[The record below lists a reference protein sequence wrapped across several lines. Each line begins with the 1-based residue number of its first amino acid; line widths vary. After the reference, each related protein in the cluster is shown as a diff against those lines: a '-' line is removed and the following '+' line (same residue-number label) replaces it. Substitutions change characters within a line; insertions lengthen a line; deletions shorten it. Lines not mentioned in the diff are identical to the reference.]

1 MALLPKSLLPVKF
14 GGDGDGTEDPEDF
27 QQDVTGAQ
35 IRDQYSPFKKRK
47 GKDDLKREA
56 AKQQADAQFLDGLFG
71 DNLSDDSNRQEEV
84 REDQYNQLKDQITH
98 NPDYANDFLNNL
110 ALPEYQPDEN
120 PEDIKN

>member
-1 MALLPKSLLPVKF
+1 MHH
-14 GGDGDGTEDPEDF
+14 
-27 QQDVTGAQ
+27 
-35 IRDQYSPFKKRK
+35 
-47 GKDDLKREA
+47 
-56 AKQQADAQFLDGLFG
+56 AQFLDGLFG

-84 REDQYNQLKDQITH
+84 RKDQYNELKDQITY